1 MKIIKI
7 SGIVVIVLGLLFGAA
22 LVAVSFIDI
31 NQYKGLIAEQ
41 VKEATGRELVL
52 EGDLE
57 LKISLSPTVVVQSA
71 RFANAAWGSR
81 PDMLTVSRLEAEI
94 KLIPLIRNEFQVKRF
109 VLIEPDIIL
118 ETNKDG
124 LGNWEL
130 SATKQIPQQPS
141 PEKEKPGF
149 PIQLANLR
157 VENAS
162 LSYRDGVSGEAMTW
176 NLDRFSFKRKGDNQ
190 LAVAVEVRY
199 QDVPLKLEGTTGLI
213 YDLLSNE
220 PFPMQLHGV
229 GGDVDIKVEGKIDRP
244 MEAKGIALAVGL
256 RATQLKTI
264 SKLFDVE
271 LPVLGAMEL
280 STQVSD
286 IGKGYDLAE
295 LVVKMGDSDLSGNV
309 FLSLEGKRPFVKAQ
323 LASNKLDLGVFESDV
338 DKQTKQQQ
346 EKAQQKPSSTEPISL
361 EPLNLLDADL
371 SLKVKELHT
380 SKLTINDLDAGLRLK
395 NGKLEIAPLKL
406 RFAGGSD
413 LDGRVSVSSSG
424 KRPLIKAKFS
434 SDLLDLSVFE
444 SDDSK
449 KLKASPKN
457 QAEKKTEKLFSAEPL
472 SLEPLHR
479 LNIDF
484 SLNSKKVRTRSLIL
498 DGLNATLQLRNGKL
512 NIKPVKMNV
521 AGGELRADI
530 AIDASSKTTVIAAN
544 IKGDRIELGR
554 IDQFKKLIG
563 GGKTKTSIKLRGR
576 GISVKGIMAGLDGS
590 LVLDIGKGE
599 LNSAH
604 INLLGSDLLIELVNK
619 INPIAK
625 KGGTSQL
632 ECAVVRF
639 DVKDGVAVIDRG
651 IAFQTDKM
659 SVVGSG
665 GIDLREEKLDL
676 GIKPEAR
683 KRLGIDAGQLAE
695 LVRIAGPF
703 TGPKLVADAKGT
715 AKLGVTIG
723 AAVATGGVS
732 YLGQRLLASS
742 TRDKTPCLT
751 ALGREI
757 TQAVEPGK
765 TSRGGS
771 EEQEGVVKGGVKN
784 ILKGAKG
791 MFGR

>member
-7 SGIVVIVLGLLFGAA
+7 SGIVVIVLGLLIGAA

-52 EGDLE
+52 EGNLE
-57 LKISLSPTVVVQSA
+57 LKVSLSPTVVVQSA

-81 PDMLTVSRLEAEI
+81 PDMLTVNRLEAEI
-94 KLIPLIRNEFQVKRF
+94 KLIPLIRSEFQVKRF
-109 VLIEPDIIL
+109 VLIEPDILL

-130 SATKQIPQQPS
+130 GTTEQISQQPL

-149 PIQLANLR
+149 PIQVAELR

-162 LSYRDGVSGEAMTW
+162 LSYRDGVSGEGMSW
-176 NLDRFSFKRKGDNQ
+176 NLDRFSFKPKGDN
-190 LAVAVEVRY
+190 LRAVAVELRY
-199 QDVPLKLEGTTGLI
+199 QDVPFKLEGTTGLI

-229 GGDVDIKVEGKIDRP
+229 GGDVDITLEGRIDRP

-256 RATQLKTI
+256 KATQLNTL
-264 SKLFDVE
+264 SKLIDAE
-271 LPVLGAMEL
+271 LPALGTIAL
-280 STQVSD
+280 SMRVSD
-286 IGKGYDLAE
+286 TEKGYDLAD
-295 LVVKMGDSDLSGNV
+295 LVAKVGASDLSGSV

-323 LASNKLDLGVFESDV
+323 LASNKLDLGVFESGA

-346 EKAQQKPSSTEPISL
+346 PKAQQKPSSTEPISL

-371 SLKVKELHT
+371 SLKAKELHT
-380 SKLTINDLDAGLRLK
+380 SKLTINDLDVGLRLK

-413 LDGRVSVSSSG
+413 LDGRVSVSPSG

-434 SDLLDLSVFE
+434 SNLLDLSVFE
-444 SDDSK
+444 ADDSQN
-449 KLKASPKN
+449 LKAPLKI
-457 QAEKKTEKLFSAEPL
+457 QAEKKADKLFSAEPL

-484 SLNSKKVRTRSLIL
+484 SLNSKKVHTRSLIL
-498 DGLNATLQLRNGKL
+498 DELNVTLQLRNGKL

-530 AIDASSKTTVIAAN
+530 AIDASSKTTVVAAN

-554 IDQFKKLIG
+554 IYQFKKLIR
-563 GGKTKTSIKLRGR
+563 GGKVKVSIKLRGR
-576 GISVKGIMAGLDGS
+576 GISVKGIMAGLDGR
-590 LVLDIGKGE
+590 LVLDTGKGE

-625 KGGTSQL
+625 KGSTSQL

-665 GIDLREEKLDL
+665 GIDLKEEKLDL

-683 KRLGIDAGQLAE
+683 KRIGIDAGQLAE
-695 LVRIAGPF
+695 LVRIAGPL

-715 AKLGVTIG
+715 VKLGVTIG

-732 YLGQRLLASS
+732 YLGQRLLASA
-742 TRDKTPCLT
+742 TRDEAPCLT
-751 ALGREI
+751 ALGKEI

-771 EEQEGVVKGGVKN
+771 EEQEGAVKGGAKN
-784 ILKGAKG
+784 ILKGTKG
-791 MFGR
+791 LFGR